1 MWDITIQND
10 EEELS
15 VDWHTQCRMG
25 CKAIDEE
32 RIEERI
38 KPRKENCMNC
48 RTRLNPGLLDYGL
61 KMKFKWKYQV

>member
-10 EEELS
+10 E
-15 VDWHTQCRMG
+15 DWYTQYRMG

-48 RTRLNPGLLDYGL
+48 RTRLNPGLLDQGL

>member
-1 MWDITIQND
+1 
-10 EEELS
+10 
-15 VDWHTQCRMG
+15 MG

-61 KMKFKWKYQV
+61 KMKFKWKYQVLFKCLSSDHRSSSADKVLQ